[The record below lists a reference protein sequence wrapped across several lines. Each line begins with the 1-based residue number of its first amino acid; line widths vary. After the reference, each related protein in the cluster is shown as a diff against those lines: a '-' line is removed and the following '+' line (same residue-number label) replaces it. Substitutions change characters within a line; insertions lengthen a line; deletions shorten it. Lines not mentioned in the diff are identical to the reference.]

1 LKNWQKSSR
10 KIEKRG
16 TLNHPCCS
24 TSTHFVL
31 NRRISNVEVM
41 KNVIKFH
48 NSTFVIRILLKP
60 PEHLQR
66 EILMKVLVIGG
77 GGREHALV
85 WKIAQSP
92 KVKKIYCAPG
102 NAGIADLA
110 TCLPIN
116 SGDINKL
123 VEFAKKEKID
133 LTIVGPED
141 PLCNGIVD
149 IFEKEGLK
157 VFGASQK
164 AVEIES
170 SKSFAKELMHKYGI
184 HTAAGKTFTSY
195 KKAENYIRKIGAP
208 VVVKADGLAAGK
220 GVMVCETVSKAIDA
234 LKLIIKKRAF
244 GDAGNKVVVEECLT
258 GEETSFLAFT
268 DGKNLLPLPS
278 SQDHKAIYDNDQGP
292 NTGGMGAYSSAPIVD
307 RFMHKKIMEEIMMPT
322 IQAMASEGRP
332 YKGVLYAG
340 LMIDKDRIKVLEFN
354 ARFGDPEAQP
364 LLMRIKNDM
373 VPIMEATIEGTLDQC
388 ELEIDERAAVC
399 VVMASKGYPGSYKKG
414 IAISGLNDVKR
425 MKDVVVFHAGTDK
438 KEKTIVTNGG
448 RVLGV
453 TALGHSVKKAISRAY
468 MAASRIT
475 WDGVYY
481 RKDIGQKALKRIE
494 RPPKVGIVM
503 GSDSDYQVMEETV
516 AALKKFDIPFEM
528 TVASAHRSP
537 EKAYEFASSARKRG
551 LKVIIAGAGH
561 AAHLAG
567 AIAAYT
573 SLPVIGVPIDS
584 SALQGLDSLLSTVQM
599 PPGIPVATVAIGK
612 PGAKNAGILAAQI
625 LAVSDARLE
634 KMLDEYKKE
643 MAAKVEEKAS
653 NLQCPI

>member
-1 LKNWQKSSR
+1 
-10 KIEKRG
+10 
-16 TLNHPCCS
+16 
-24 TSTHFVL
+24 
-31 NRRISNVEVM
+31 
-41 KNVIKFH
+41 
-48 NSTFVIRILLKP
+48 
-60 PEHLQR
+60 
-66 EILMKVLVIGG
+66 MKVLIVGG

-123 VEFAKKEKID
+123 LEFAKKEKID

-157 VFGASQK
+157 VFGANQK

-170 SKSFAKELMHKYGI
+170 SKSFAKDLMNKYGI
-184 HTAAGKTFTSY
+184 NTAAGKTFTSY
-195 KKAENYIRKIGAP
+195 KKAEDYIRKTGAP

-220 GVMVCETVSKAIDA
+220 GVIVCETVSKAIDA

-292 NTGGMGAYSSAPIVD
+292 NTGGMGAYSSAPIID
-307 RFMHKKIMEEIMMPT
+307 RYMHKKIMEEIMMPT

-364 LLMRIKNDM
+364 LLMRIKNDI
-373 VPIMEATIEGTLDQC
+373 VPIMEATIEGTLDKC
-388 ELEIDERAAVC
+388 KLEIDDRAAVC
-399 VVMASKGYPGSYKKG
+399 LVMASKGYPGSYKKG
-414 IAISGLNDVKR
+414 IPISGLKDVKR
-425 MKDVVVFHAGTDK
+425 MKDVIVFHAGTDK
-438 KEKTIVTNGG
+438 KDKKIVTNGG

-453 TALGHSVKKAISRAY
+453 TALGNSVKKAISRAY

-494 RPPKVGIVM
+494 QPPKVGIVM
-503 GSDSDYQVMEETV
+503 GSDSDYKVMEETV

-612 PGAKNAGILAAQI
+612 PGARNAGILAAQI
-625 LAVSDARLE
+625 LAVSDAGLE
-634 KMLDEYKKE
+634 KMLDNYKKE
-643 MAAKVEEKAS
+643 MAAKVEEKAGK
-653 NLQCPI
+653 LQGQI